1 MVRWVDFAD
10 LFTVYYYVYRFSRLV
25 FQLVLLIV
33 EHASHTSR
41 HSKGPGKMF
50 CSQVPGKLGQ
60 NEETIIRFDTLGGK
74 YLSPGRS
81 RDMKY

>member
-10 LFTVYYYVYRFSRLV
+10 LFTVYYYVYRFSPLV

-33 EHASHTSR
+33 EHASNTSR

-74 YLSPGRS
+74 IYPQGAAET
-81 RDMKY
+81 

>member
-74 YLSPGRS
+74 YLSPGRC